1 LESRAHA
8 LAAGVFIVVMS
19 LCVGAAVWYLSG
31 SSERGRDFVLATNS
45 AVSGLN
51 PQAQVRYRGIRV
63 GKVQDISINPSN
75 PREILVRVNIPE
87 RYPVTM
93 ATRARL
99 SFLGVTGLALID
111 IEDDGSDATPL
122 RPGADGTA
130 ARIPLRGSQ
139 FDALGTQ
146 AADTMQVL
154 REVLLRLNALLD
166 ERNVERISATLA
178 NLQSATSHLDA
189 TLAGA
194 PAVVRQAQDVFE
206 RSRELLSQQN
216 TDRISRILAHAEA
229 ASSQSAP
236 LAQDLRALLA
246 SMKQLSDRLDAL
258 ALAAGPQVTEDT
270 LPRLQSLIDE
280 AQRNSRQLGRVL
292 GELESSPQM
301 LLLGR
306 ENYRPGPGEA
316 GFGVKSE
323 GVGR

>member
-1 LESRAHA
+1 MESRAHA
-8 LAAGVFIVVMS
+8 LAAGLFIVVMS
-19 LCVGAAVWYLSG
+19 LCVGAAMWYLSG
-31 SSERGRDFVLATNS
+31 SRERGRDYVLATTS
-45 AVSGLN
+45 AVGGLN

-122 RPGADGTA
+122 PPGADGT

-146 AADTMQVL
+146 AVDTMQVL
-154 REVLLRLNALLD
+154 RDVLLRLNALLD
-166 ERNVERISATLA
+166 ERNVERLSATLA
-178 NLQSATSHLDA
+178 NLQSATGHLDA
-189 TLAGA
+189 TLASA
-194 PAVVRQAQDVFE
+194 PALVRQAQDVFE
-206 RSRELLSQQN
+206 RSRKLLSQQN
-216 TDRISRILAHAEA
+216 TDRISRILEHAEA
-229 ASSQSAP
+229 TSSQSAP

-246 SMKQLSDRLDAL
+246 SMTQLSDRLDAL
-258 ALAAGPQVTEDT
+258 ALTAGPQVTDDI

-306 ENYRPGPGEA
+306 ESYRPGPGEA
-316 GFGVKSE
+316 GFSVKSE
-323 GVGR
+323 GVTR

>member
-8 LAAGVFIVVMS
+8 LAAGLFIVVMS

-31 SSERGRDFVLATNS
+31 SSERGRDFVLATTS

-63 GKVQDISINPSN
+63 GKVQDISINPSD

-122 RPGADGTA
+122 PTGTDGTA

-166 ERNVERISATLA
+166 ERNVETHLGDAG
-178 NLQSATSHLDA
+178 QSAIRHEPPRCDA
-189 TLAGA
+189 RGCAGSCPTGA
-194 PAVVRQAQDVFE
+194 GCIRTFARVAVAAEHRPHQPHSCACRSGQQPERTACARPARTAGVD
-206 RSRELLSQQN
+206 
-216 TDRISRILAHAEA
+216 EA
-229 ASSQSAP
+229 AVRSSGRARARGGTAGDRRH
-236 LAQDLRALLA
+236 LAQIAVA
-246 SMKQLSDRLDAL
+246 DRRSSA
-258 ALAAGPQVTEDT
+258 
-270 LPRLQSLIDE
+270 
-280 AQRNSRQLGRVL
+280 
-292 GELESSPQM
+292 ELKRSWGGCWVSSN
-301 LLLGR
+301 R
-306 ENYRPGPGEA
+306 RRRCC
-316 GFGVKSE
+316 FSGVKTIARGPVKRAS
-323 GVGR
+323 V

>member
-1 LESRAHA
+1 MESRAHA
-8 LAAGVFIVVMS
+8 LAAGLFIVMMS
-19 LCVGAAVWYLSG
+19 LCVGAAMWYLSG
-31 SSERGRDFVLATNS
+31 SSERGRDYVLATTS
-45 AVSGLN
+45 AVGGLN

-63 GKVQDISINPSN
+63 GKVQDISINPSD

-122 RPGADGTA
+122 PPGADGA

-146 AADTMQVL
+146 AVDTMQVL
-154 REVLLRLNALLD
+154 RNVLLRLNALLD

-178 NLQSATSHLDA
+178 NLQSATGHLDA

-194 PAVVRQAQDVFE
+194 PAVVRQAQDLFE
-206 RSRELLSQQN
+206 RSRNLLSQQN

-229 ASSQSAP
+229 TSSQSAP
-236 LAQDLRALLA
+236 LAEDLRALLA

-258 ALAAGPQVTEDT
+258 ALTAGPQVTDDT

-280 AQRNSRQLGRVL
+280 AQKNSRQLGRVL

-306 ENYRPGPGEA
+306 EHYRPGPGEA
-316 GFGVKSE
+316 GFDVNAE

>member
-8 LAAGVFIVVMS
+8 LAAGLFIVVMS

-31 SSERGRDFVLATNS
+31 SSERGRDYVLATTS
-45 AVSGLN
+45 AVGGLN

-63 GKVQDISINPSN
+63 GKVQDISINPSD

-87 RYPVTM
+87 RYPVTK

-122 RPGADGTA
+122 PTGTDGA
-130 ARIPLRGSQ
+130 ARIPLRGSP

-146 AADTMQVL
+146 AVDTMQLL
-154 REVLLRLNALLD
+154 RDVLLRLNALLD
-166 ERNVERISATLA
+166 ERNVESISATLA
-178 NLQSATSHLDA
+178 NLRSATGHLDA

-194 PAVVRQAQDVFE
+194 PALVRQAQGVIE
-206 RSRELLSQQN
+206 RSRNLLSAQN
-216 TDRISRILAHAEA
+216 IDRINRILAHAEA
-229 ASSQSAP
+229 TSSQSAP

-258 ALAAGPQVTEDT
+258 ALTAGSQVTDDT
-270 LPRLQSLIDE
+270 LPGLQALIDE

-316 GFGVKSE
+316 GFGVNSE
-323 GVGR
+323 GAGR